1 MAAYPARRL
10 GVSSESAW
18 FMRNCLLVALLMNSC
33 RAAASIW
40 PWPTVSAPSTS
51 VASRLT
57 ISSAS
62 AASVAPIPIACSEV
76 PRSSVSA

>member
-1 MAAYPARRL
+1 MATYPARRL

-18 FMRNCLLVALLMNSC
+18 FIRNCLLVALLMNSC
-33 RAAASIW
+33 RAAASSW
-40 PWPTVSAPSTS
+40 PRSTASAPSTS

-62 AASVAPIPIACSEV
+62 AASMAPTPIACSEA
-76 PRSSVSA
+76 PWSSVYA